1 MHHLE
6 VNVNKYIGQRLDKFI
21 AEKQPEISRSKIKSL
36 IKNGSITVNASI
48 KDPDYKLILHDKII
62 IRESIEVGF
71 RLLGENIHLNIVHE
85 DKDLVIIDKPAG
97 LVVHPG
103 AGNKTG
109 TLVNGL
115 IHLYGKNLSTAGDAN
130 RPGIVHRIDKDTSG
144 LLVVARNDSAHMKL
158 SKQFEEHTITRKYL
172 ALCWG
177 KIKPASGK
185 IESLISRSNKNRIKM
200 MTSKLKGKRAVTN
213 YKTLEVYK
221 DRTSN
226 PIASLVECN
235 LETGRTHQIR
245 VHLTEKG
252 NSIIGDKVYGK
263 APKLKIRALSPFT
276 QSLIRN
282 LPGQALHAYYLGFK
296 HPTKNKSQEFQSLKP
311 EYLSNLINSIKNEI
325 S

>member
-1 MHHLE
+1 
-6 VNVNKYIGQRLDKFI
+6 
-21 AEKQPEISRSKIKSL
+21 
-36 IKNGSITVNASI
+36 
-48 KDPDYKLILHDKII
+48 
-62 IRESIEVGF
+62 
-71 RLLGENIHLNIVHE
+71 
-85 DKDLVIIDKPAG
+85 
-97 LVVHPG
+97 
-103 AGNKTG
+103 
-109 TLVNGL
+109 
-115 IHLYGKNLSTAGDAN
+115 
-130 RPGIVHRIDKDTSG
+130 
-144 LLVVARNDSAHMKL
+144 MKL

-221 DRTSN
+221 DKASN

-296 HPTKNKSQEFQSLKP
+296 HPSKNKSKEFQSLKP